1 MVKLFEEF
9 INEGLQRGYWHGD
22 DAWIL
27 SGSKKDGY
35 TILIGGH
42 SEEEAKEVKKL
53 VDKDKPLGEYEDFVE
68 YVEYDEWEE
77 QQ

>member
-9 INEGLQRGYWHGD
+9 INEGLQSGYWHGN

-35 TILIGGH
+35 TILVGGY
-42 SEEEAKEVKKL
+42 SEEEAKKVKKL
-53 VDKDKPLGEYEDFVE
+53 VDKDQELGEYEDYVE
-68 YVEYDEWEE
+68 YVEYDEWKE

>member
-1 MVKLFEEF
+1 MVKSFDEF
-9 INEGLQRGYWHGD
+9 LNEKLERGYWHGEE
-22 DAWIL
+22 AWIL

-35 TILIGGH
+35 TILVDGCD
-42 SEEEAKEVKKL
+42 EEEAKKVKKL
-53 VDKDKPLGEYEDFVE
+53 VDADKPLGGYEDLVK